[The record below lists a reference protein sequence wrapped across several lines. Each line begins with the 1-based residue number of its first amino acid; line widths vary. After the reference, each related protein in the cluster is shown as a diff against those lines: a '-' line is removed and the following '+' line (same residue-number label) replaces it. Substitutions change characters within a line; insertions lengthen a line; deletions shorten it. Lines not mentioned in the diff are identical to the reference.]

1 MKDRVSNSFIHNVL
15 LPAVLLL
22 LTACQG
28 SGTAALDDGNSI
40 EMKYASL
47 LSMHEGDGF
56 VSVKITNPWDSA
68 SVLHRYVLVPRSA
81 ELPASLPEGE
91 VVRTPLQN
99 TVVYTSVHCGLI
111 DEFGAFGAVKG
122 VCDSKYI
129 SLDKCQRGLANG
141 TVADLGEGTSPNIEK
156 IIDLSPDAILLS
168 PFQNSGN
175 YGRLGKLGIPII
187 ECADYM
193 ETSALGRA
201 EWMRFYGLLF
211 GKTAEA
217 DSIFAAI
224 AKEYGDLKALAKDV
238 KQKPRV
244 IADLKFGAS
253 WYISGGNSATGR
265 LFADAGADYVF
276 ADEPTSGSVP
286 YDPEVVF
293 DRAQDADIW
302 IIKYNQAIDKT
313 YDELAHDYAN
323 YAQMKAFKN
332 KAIYACN
339 SGKVP
344 FYEETPYHPE
354 RLLKDYIKIFHPTLL
369 PDYKARYFSPL

>member
-1 MKDRVSNSFIHNVL
+1 MKTKFFDSYL
-15 LPAVLLL
+15 LTLTSAVLLL
-22 LTACQG
+22 LTSCQG
-28 SGTAALDDGNSI
+28 GGTAALSEGRSV
-40 EMKYASL
+40 EMQYASL
-47 LSMHEGDGF
+47 LTMHEGKGY
-56 VSVKITNPWDSA
+56 VSVEIANPWDSA
-68 SVLHRYVLVPRSA
+68 AILHRYVLVPRDT

-91 VVRTPLQN
+91 VVRTPVAN

-111 DEFGAFGAVKG
+111 DEFGAFGAVRG

-129 SLDKCQRGLANG
+129 TLDKCRKGLADG
-141 TVADLGEGTSPNIEK
+141 TITDLGEGISPDIER

-211 GKTAEA
+211 GRANAA
-217 DSIFAAI
+217 DSIFDAVAQ
-224 AKEYGDLKALAKDV
+224 AYNDLKALTKDV

-244 IADLKFGAS
+244 IADLKFGSS
-253 WYISGGNSATGR
+253 WYISGANSATGR

-302 IIKYNQAIDKT
+302 IIKYNQAAAKT

-323 YAQMKAFKN
+323 YAQMKAFKTRS
-332 KAIYACN
+332 IYACN
-339 SGKVP
+339 TAKVP

-354 RLLKDYIKIFHPTLL
+354 RLLKDYIKIFHPALL
-369 PDYKARYFSPL
+369 PDYQARYFSPL

>member
-1 MKDRVSNSFIHNVL
+1 MKIKFFDSYLFTSL
-15 LPAVLLL
+15 TAVLLF
-22 LTACQG
+22 LTSCQG
-28 SGTAALDDGNSI
+28 GGAAALSEGESV
-40 EMKYASL
+40 EMQYASL
-47 LSMHEGDGF
+47 LSMHEGKGYI
-56 VSVKITNPWDSA
+56 SVEITNPWDTA
-68 SVLHRYVLVPRSA
+68 AILHRYVLVPRDK

-91 VVRTPLQN
+91 VVRTPVTS

-111 DEFGAFGAVKG
+111 DEFGAFDAVKG

-129 SLDKCQRGLANG
+129 SLDKCRKGLAEG
-141 TVADLGEGTSPNIEK
+141 TVTDLGEGASPDIEK

-193 ETSALGRA
+193 ENSALGRA

-211 GKTAEA
+211 GKETVA
-217 DSIFAAI
+217 DSIFNSLAQ
-224 AKEYGDLKALAKDV
+224 EYNDLKTLTHIV

-244 IADLKFGAS
+244 IADLKFGSS
-253 WYISGGNSATGR
+253 WYISGANSATGR

-276 ADEPTSGSVP
+276 ADEQTSGSVP

-302 IIKYNQAIDKT
+302 IIKYNQAADKT

-323 YAQMKAFKN
+323 YAQMKAFKTRS
-332 KAIYACN
+332 IYACN
-339 SGKVP
+339 TSKIA

-369 PDYKARYFSPL
+369 PDYQARYFSPL